1 MDKIIKSVYNLD
13 LTGNDVT
20 YLTRGKSK
28 VVLYDSLT
36 TDDNIIDIIGSTNQ
50 VLLLFP
56 TTNINADGHWLSI
69 RYIPNK
75 KLISYFDSY
84 GLSVSAEIQYS
95 KNLNVQKN
103 ILGYLFN
110 KAIRLGYNFEYSPY
124 RFQVMKSGVNVCGR
138 WASIRNRFWY
148 LDVEQFKRLFIGQ
161 SSSPDYLITIITFLS
176 LSENETDEQN
186 IINELG

>member
-13 LTGNDVT
+13 LTGNDVA
-20 YLTRGKSK
+20 YLTRSKSK
-28 VVLYDSLT
+28 VVLYDTLT
-36 TDDNIIDIIGSTNQ
+36 PDDNIIDIIGPTNQ

-56 TTNINADGHWLSI
+56 TTNNGPDGHWLSL
-69 RYIPNK
+69 RYIPDK
-75 KLISYFDSY
+75 KLISHFDSY

-103 ILGYLFN
+103 ILGYLYN
-110 KAIRLGYNFEYSPY
+110 KAQQQGYRYEYNPY
-124 RFQVMKSGVNVCGR
+124 RFQVMATGVNVCGR

-161 SSSPDYLITIITFLS
+161 TNSPDYLITIMTFLS
-176 LSENETDEQN
+176 LNENESDEQS
-186 IINELG
+186 LVKQLS

>member
-13 LTGNDVT
+13 LTGNDVQ

-28 VVLYDSLT
+28 VVLYDTLT
-36 TDDNIIDIIGSTNQ
+36 PDDNIIDIIGPTNQ

-56 TTNINADGHWLSI
+56 TTNDGPDGHWLSL
-69 RYIPNK
+69 RYIPDK
-75 KLISYFDSY
+75 KLISLFDSY

-95 KNLNVQKN
+95 KNLDVQKN

-110 KAIRLGYNFEYSPY
+110 KAIQLGYRYEYNPY

-161 SSSPDYLITIITFLS
+161 TSSPDYLITIMTFLS
-176 LSENETDEQN
+176 LNENESDEQS
-186 IINELG
+186 LVKQLS